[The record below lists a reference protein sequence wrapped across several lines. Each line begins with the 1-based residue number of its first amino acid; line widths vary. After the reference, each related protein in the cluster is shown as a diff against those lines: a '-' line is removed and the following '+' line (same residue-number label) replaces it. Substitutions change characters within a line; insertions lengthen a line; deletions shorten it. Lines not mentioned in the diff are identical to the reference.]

1 MLKVG
6 TGKTT
11 SGRVIAPC
19 HTVVVGLPTL
29 LRDADATGRS
39 AWEWFEAARASV
51 GGTRPASVRRQ
62 GRPRRGPA
70 AAADAG

>member
-11 SGRVIAPC
+11 SGRLIAPY
-19 HTVVVGLPTL
+19 HAVVVGLPTL

-39 AWEWFEAARASV
+39 AWERFEVARAPSAEPV
-51 GGTRPASVRRQ
+51 
-62 GRPRRGPA
+62 PRR
-70 AAADAG
+70 